1 MKKIEV
7 IFPPSRIYELKETL
21 AEHLLFEFIVFDV
34 KDIAPENMRVIG
46 YKGVQHA
53 SDEKAAF
60 KLELI
65 TDDNQAPT
73 VTEALAF
80 ALIGYGSD
88 SKILVTNVHEVAT
101 H

>member
-7 IFPPSRIYELKETL
+7 IFPPSRIHEIKETL
-21 AEHLLFEFIVFDV
+21 AAHLFFDFIVFDV
-34 KDIAPENMRVIG
+34 KDIAAENMRVIG

-53 SDEKAAF
+53 SDEKAAC
-60 KLELI
+60 KLELF
-65 TDDNQAPT
+65 TNDNQAST

-80 ALIGYGSD
+80 ALIGHGSD
-88 SKILVTNVHEVAT
+88 GKILVTNVHEVAT